1 MDKVDKRVSRYV
13 CLQLLYS
20 LEMSNASQ
28 KDIIN
33 HFYIN
38 SNELYDDLSE
48 KQINYIKKI
57 IDLCKKY
64 KESIDKLINTKLKNW
79 DMSRLALMDKLILRM
94 AITEM
99 LYVDEVPP
107 KVSITEGVEIA
118 KEFSTKDSSRFVN
131 GILDAVYNNV
141 VKKNIKEIG

>member
-57 IDLCKKY
+57 VDLCKKY
-64 KESIDKLINTKLKNW
+64 KDSIDKLINTKLKNW

-141 VKKNIKEIG
+141 VKKNIKETG

>member
-38 SNELYDDLSE
+38 SNELYDELSE

>member
-57 IDLCKKY
+57 VDLCKRY
-64 KESIDKLINTKLKNW
+64 KDSIDKLINTKLKNW

-141 VKKNIKEIG
+141 VKKNIKETG